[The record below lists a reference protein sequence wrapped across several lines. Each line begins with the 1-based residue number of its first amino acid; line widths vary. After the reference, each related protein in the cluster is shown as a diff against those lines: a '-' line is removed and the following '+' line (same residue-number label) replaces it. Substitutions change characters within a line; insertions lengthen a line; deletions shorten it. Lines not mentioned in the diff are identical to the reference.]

1 MASGLPCVASKT
13 GGMPDILANNVTGFL
28 VERGSV
34 EALTNALRTLATDV
48 DTRERMGREARRR
61 AEEHF
66 DWSMA
71 AARLETLYRQHVDA
85 PLGESVPVSNQAPV
99 AAP

>member
-1 MASGLPCVASKT
+1 
-13 GGMPDILANNVTGFL
+13 MPDILADEVTGLL

-34 EALTNALRTLATDV
+34 DALTNALRRLASEA

-66 DWSMA
+66 DWSMP
-71 AARLETLYRQHVDA
+71 AARLESLYEQQEDTP
-85 PLGESVPVSNQAPV
+85 PLGAPIRVSNQAPV
-99 AAP
+99 AAPR